1 MLCCCYYCSLVDRFH
16 VLHVALLFFLVQI
29 RVCVPVMLCVCVCK
43 HVVLF
48 VGHSSMYV
56 CVLFL
61 MPLFSFVC
69 VFRFVLCS
77 CACVGVCV
85 VLFVLFCLFVLIVC
99 LMCLCAFCFP
109 SVVRGVVYY
118 CLVSCV
124 RFVWFFVCVRVC
136 ARLFVA
142 LCVFGF
148 VSRVCGSFVVVF
160 IIFVRARVCVLL
172 CV

>member
-48 VGHSSMYV
+48 FGHSSMYV

-85 VLFVLFCLFVLIVC
+85 V
-99 LMCLCAFCFP
+99 
-109 SVVRGVVYY
+109 
-118 CLVSCV
+118 
-124 RFVWFFVCVRVC
+124 FVCVV
-136 ARLFVA
+136 
-142 LCVFGF
+142 LCVCIDCLFD
-148 VSRVCGSFVVVF
+148 VF
-160 IIFVRARVCVLL
+160 VCVLFPKYCAWR